1 MRKFFGREYIMNL
14 KEYFE
19 NTSGLGVLAT
29 SDSEGNVDVA
39 IYSRPHVNDDG
50 TVMFIMADRL
60 SHGNIQS
67 NPKAAFLFRE
77 DGGGYRGTRLY
88 LEKIREEKNSPLIDQ
103 LRTKKHGTQDE
114 ASPKDRFLVYF
125 KVTRIPSPDGRREQE
140 QAEQ

>member
-1 MRKFFGREYIMNL
+1 MNL

-19 NTSGLGVLAT
+19 KTAGLGVLAT
-29 SDSEGNVDVA
+29 SDAEGNVDVA

-88 LEKIREEKNSPLIDQ
+88 LEKTREEKNSPLIDQ
-103 LRTKKHGTQDE
+103 LRSKKHGKQD
-114 ASPKDRFLVYF
+114 AAAPMDRFLVYF
-125 KVTRIPSPDGRREQE
+125 KVTRIRPLTGDGNNEQVE
-140 QAEQ
+140 S